1 MATFNQAFGLWER
14 QRRERITSP
23 FTTDMFQKKK
33 KKVPVSNLSVI
44 QPDFKIQDLGVGGIK
59 YILNP
64 HFLSPAR

>member
-1 MATFNQAFGLWER
+1 MATFNQAFGLRKR

-23 FTTDMFQKKK
+23 FTMDMFQKKK
-33 KKVPVSNLSVI
+33 FPVSNLSVI